1 MEDFKKVIKN
11 NPKNERAIHN
21 LSVCKF
27 RVKNHHEAL
36 ELSNKAISICKDE
49 ENLKPIFLKHRGEIL
64 LDIEELEA
72 AKSDLDQAI
81 ELNQSESE
89 FFYIRSKINLKL
101 GDIEKSSMDINKA
114 IELDKSKEIY
124 QKFKNQLS

>member
-1 MEDFKKVIKN
+1 M
-11 NPKNERAIHN
+11 
-21 LSVCKF
+21 
-27 RVKNHHEAL
+27 
-36 ELSNKAISICKDE
+36 
-49 ENLKPIFLKHRGEIL
+49 KPIFLKHRGEIL

-81 ELNQSESE
+81 ELNKSESE

-101 GDIEKSSMDINKA
+101 GDIEKSSIDINKA